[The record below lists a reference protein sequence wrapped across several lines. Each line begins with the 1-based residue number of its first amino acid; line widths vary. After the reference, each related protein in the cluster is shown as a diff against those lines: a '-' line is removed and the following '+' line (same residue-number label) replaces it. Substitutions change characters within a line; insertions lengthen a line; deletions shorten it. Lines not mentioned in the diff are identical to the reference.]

1 MSTKNSLRDLL
12 SHGLMH
18 CGDGVEFTFKGNTFA
33 ATIFA
38 GGILA
43 SATWKKPND
52 KTHAPCFMDRAGF
65 DSLTD
70 WCDTCIQELLDEY
83 ATRFSGWKRC
93 KHTQTGTP
101 MAMLRDQLKH
111 MKCATV
117 PNLQQM
123 LLAEQKKNI
132 FLLEQIRLLKNNNN
146 AQKTHAN
153 GHDDQ
158 EDDNPFRLR
167 I

>member
-1 MSTKNSLRDLL
+1 
-12 SHGLMH
+12 MH
-18 CGDGVEFTFKGNTFA
+18 CGDGVEFTFKGNTFGA
-33 ATIFA
+33 RLFA

-43 SATWKKPND
+43 SATWKKPHD
-52 KTHAPCFMDRAGF
+52 KEHEPCFMDRAGF

-93 KHTQTGTP
+93 KHAQTGTP

-111 MKCATV
+111 RKQATV
-117 PNLQQM
+117 PDLQQM
-123 LLAEQKKNI
+123 LLAEQKKNV
-132 FLLEQIRLLKNNNN
+132 FLLEQIRLLKNTNT
-146 AQKTHAN
+146 AQRAN
-153 GHDDQ
+153 EHRDED
-158 EDDNPFRLR
+158 DDNPFRLR